1 MRKRAGLTRETAHL
15 ADMKPE
21 DIKLIKEHFF
31 ADPSWHL
38 VEELIRSYINPL
50 ESCLNIRPDMSNDEI
65 ASEVRGRQIA
75 YESLDTFLVDSGIA
89 KPRIINQNVSFN

>member
-1 MRKRAGLTRETAHL
+1 
-15 ADMKPE
+15 MKPE
-21 DIKLIKEHFF
+21 DLKLIKEHFF

-50 ESCLNIRPDMSNDEI
+50 ESCLNIRADASNDEI

-75 YESLDTFLVDSGIA
+75 YKTLDTFLVDTGIA
-89 KPRIINQNVSFN
+89 KPRINSEPVNYK

>member
-1 MRKRAGLTRETAHL
+1 MEELTKGC
-15 ADMKPE
+15 DMKPE
-21 DIKLIKEHFF
+21 DLKLVKEHFF

-50 ESCLNIRPDMSNDEI
+50 ESCLHIRADMSNDEI

-75 YESLDTFLVDSGIA
+75 YETLDKFLVDSGLL
-89 KPRIINQNVSFN
+89 KPRITKQVNFN